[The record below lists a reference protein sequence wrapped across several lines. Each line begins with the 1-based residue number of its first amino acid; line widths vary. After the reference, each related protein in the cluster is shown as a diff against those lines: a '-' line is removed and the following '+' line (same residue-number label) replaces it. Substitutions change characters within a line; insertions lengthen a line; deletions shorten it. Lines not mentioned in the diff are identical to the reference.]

1 MRCLSI
7 SHHPRTA
14 CGYSRFLSIFYIRH
28 KLPKANSKLQLE
40 SGRGRYQV
48 MEERIISSPTP
59 EPKVLEDVTELM
71 QNIQSRLPVK
81 AAVRTS
87 VLSKSWLHAWSTIP
101 TLKFYLPKNQKTKQ
115 LKLVYFENTLIRYL
129 RDNIP
134 IERFDLKI
142 RDHSQQHASLVE
154 NWIRC
159 VASRTCLKELSLTI
173 NFYSF
178 NLPEEIL
185 SRENLTK
192 ISLSELLDNI
202 LSSCRLLVK
211 IELKRSSQDLK
222 TIKVKS
228 LPCLNELEIVTEG
241 KGVPSVEI
249 SNVPNIRFF
258 SCNLIDL
265 RMHRALFNQAHSIS
279 LGSSVTELWLGGP
292 GLVRDD
298 ASLDII
304 KSGFPFLESLTL
316 SMRCWTLQS
325 FHFTC
330 ASIKRFSLQNFGDRL
345 INIQVNAPKL
355 LSFRLHGY
363 TMPSLSF
370 PVSNTLKDITFD
382 LCLSRNTC
390 ASFFLKMR
398 EGLELSL
405 SSKYH
410 VYIKSHIPFLPFDMD
425 VLDDLKAS
433 LHFPPATN
441 VETLMFVTSFDEC
454 LWEENSPF
462 LDAFFEICHPKLVSA
477 KLLLREVLERNT
489 TTTMAN
495 WRHYLKNFQ
504 IRSRHSYAVFKLE
517 WSNS

>member
-1 MRCLSI
+1 
-7 SHHPRTA
+7 
-14 CGYSRFLSIFYIRH
+14 
-28 KLPKANSKLQLE
+28 
-40 SGRGRYQV
+40 

-59 EPKVLEDVTELM
+59 APKVLEDVPELM

-87 VLSKSWLHAWSTIP
+87 MLSKSWLHAWSTIP
-101 TLKFYLPKNQKTKQ
+101 TLKFHVLKKQKTKQ
-115 LKLVYFENTLIRYL
+115 LKLVYFDDTLIRYL

-134 IERFDLKI
+134 IQRFDLNI
-142 RDHSQQHASLVE
+142 RDESQKHASLVE
-154 NWIRC
+154 KWIRC
-159 VASRTCLKELSLTI
+159 VASKTCLKELSLTI

-185 SRENLTK
+185 SCENLTK
-192 ISLSELLDNI
+192 ISLSGYWKPCLIFQGPPIIKCVFLRELKLSSVRIRQELLDNI

-211 IELKRSSQDLK
+211 IELKHSSQDLK

-228 LPCLNELEIVTEG
+228 LPCLNELEIVTKD
-241 KGVPSVEI
+241 KGIPSLEI
-249 SNVPNIRFF
+249 SNVPNLCFF
-258 SCNLIDL
+258 SCNLIDI
-265 RMHRALFNQAHSIS
+265 RMHGALFNKAHSIS
-279 LGSSVTELWLGGP
+279 LGSSVTELSLGGQ

-304 KSGFPFLESLTL
+304 KSGLPFLESLTL
-316 SMRCWTLQS
+316 TMTCWTLQS

-330 ASIKRFSLQNFGDRL
+330 ASIKRFSLWDCPNRL

-370 PVSNTLKDITFD
+370 PVSNTLEDITFE
-382 LCLSRNTC
+382 LCVNASFG

-398 EGLELSL
+398 EALELSL

-410 VYIKSHIPFLPFDMD
+410 VYIKSHTPLLPFDMD

-441 VETLMFVTSFDEC
+441 VETLSFVTTLDEC

-462 LDAFFEICHPKLVSA
+462 FDAFFEICHPKLVSA

-489 TTTMAN
+489 TRTMAN

-504 IRSRHSYAVFKLE
+504 IRSRHSYADFKLE